1 MADLLLFAF
10 NAALPGSGLVL
21 RRRLVPGL
29 GLLLAALAGLSIAL
43 ISLAGGPEPA
53 AQRHGALALLAY
65 LGCAAAAALCWWI
78 GAGAATVDAAR
89 VHALY
94 RAAATAFLAD
104 DLAAAEAAAR
114 RLTRAAPAEAGS
126 WRILALVARARG
138 RPGLATA
145 AGQRA
150 IRIDNQPT

>member
-1 MADLLLFAF
+1 MADLLQFAF
-10 NAALPGSGLVL
+10 NALLPGAGLVL

-29 GLLLAALAGLSIAL
+29 GLMVAALAGLSIAL
-43 ISLAGGPEPA
+43 ISLAAGEEPA
-53 AQRHGALALLAY
+53 AQLRGALALLAY
-65 LGCAAAAALCWWI
+65 LGCAAAAALCWWL
-78 GAGAATVDAAR
+78 GAGARPVDAAR

-94 RAAATAFLAD
+94 RAAATAFLHD

-126 WRILALVARARG
+126 WRVLALVARARG
-138 RPGLATA
+138 RRGLATA

-150 IRIDNQPT
+150 LRLDNQPT